1 MSTIAQQFGMTEA
14 LEILGVKAIN
24 EGTST
29 GNNHF
34 SNGEIIESYSP
45 VDGQLIGKVKTT
57 TAEDYEKVMK
67 RYEKYREDPEIFKYK
82 KSLKMKSNL
91 KLNYKITIEE
101 YNNKLKKQ
109 KNRCAICNKHRNKF
123 KRNLAVD
130 HCHTTGKIRDLLCSI
145 CNTRLGYYEKS
156 DIDKLKKYINK
167 HRKDV
172 N

>member
-1 MSTIAQQFGMTEA
+1 MPFNTIEKYKIWK
-14 LEILGVKAIN
+14 EKNKDKILFQRKQYRLKN
-24 EGTST
+24 KKRLCE
-29 GNNHF
+29 
-34 SNGEIIESYSP
+34 ESKKYYY
-45 VDGQLIGKVKTT
+45 DN
-57 TAEDYEKVMK
+57 YEKVMK